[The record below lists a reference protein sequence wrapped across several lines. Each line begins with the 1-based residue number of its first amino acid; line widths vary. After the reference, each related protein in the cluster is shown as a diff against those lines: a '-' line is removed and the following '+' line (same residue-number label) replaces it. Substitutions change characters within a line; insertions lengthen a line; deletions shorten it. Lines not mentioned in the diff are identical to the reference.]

1 MNKDSLDIFKK
12 YSDKPSTKNS
22 AIVSVVD
29 SYDHREVSREIND
42 FNIELRKQKITC
54 DKFDNSKEDML
65 EKCQLFIESNKS
77 IIQQQIEQLHF
88 LEIELPKYVLQNKEN
103 AGTDSELNELL
114 KSKEYIDITDKIR
127 TIKSTI
133 HKLKSFLVEEGL
145 HNF

>member
-1 MNKDSLDIFKK
+1 MNKDSLEIFKK

-22 AIVSVVD
+22 ALVSIVD
-29 SYDHREVSREIND
+29 SYDPQEVSRDIND

-65 EKCQLFIESNKS
+65 EKCRLFIESNKS
-77 IIQQQIEQLHF
+77 IIQQQIDQLHF
-88 LEIELPKYVLQNKEN
+88 LETELPKYILKNKEN
-103 AGTDSELNELL
+103 AETNSELNELL
-114 KSKEYIDITDKIR
+114 KSNEYIDITEKIR

-133 HKLKSFLVEEGL
+133 NKLKSFLVDEGL

>member
-1 MNKDSLDIFKK
+1 MNKDSLEIFKK
-12 YSDKPSTKNS
+12 YSDKPHNKNS
-22 AIVSVVD
+22 AIISVVD
-29 SYDHREVSREIND
+29 SYERNEVSRDIND

-65 EKCQLFIESNKS
+65 EKCRLFIESNKS

-88 LEIELPKYVLQNKEN
+88 LEKELPKYIMKNKEN
-103 AGTDSELNELL
+103 AETDSELNELL
-114 KSKEYIDITDKIR
+114 KSQEYIDITDKIR

-133 HKLKSFLVEEGL
+133 TKLKSFLVEEGL

>member
-29 SYDHREVSREIND
+29 SYDHREISRQIND

-54 DKFDNSKEDML
+54 DKFDNGKEDML
-65 EKCQLFIESNKS
+65 EKCRLFIDSNKT

-88 LEIELPKYVLQNKEN
+88 LETELPKYILQNKEN
-103 AGTDSELNELL
+103 AETDSELNELL

-133 HKLKSFLVEEGL
+133 NKLKSFLVDEGL